1 METNLQL
8 DLARRYVEQTD
19 RNIFLTGK
27 AGTGKTTFLKG
38 LKASLHKRFVILA
51 PTGIAALNAE
61 GQTIHSFFQL
71 SFAPYVPGCRMEQ
84 KRFRKDKINIIRSLD
99 LLVIDEISMVRAD
112 VLDQIDLVLRKIRYR
127 HRNKA
132 FGGVQLLLIGDLS
145 QLPPVAVEE
154 EWDLLSQYYATP
166 YFFSSHA
173 WQASEFYTI
182 ELQHI
187 YRQSDKTFIDILN
200 RIRDNRI
207 SHDIIEKLN
216 SRYVPDILD
225 KKNEGCVILCTHNRK
240 TKAINDKRLSEIDS
254 RSYFYQCEVEGDFDP
269 KTYPNSEILE
279 LKEGS
284 QVMFIK
290 NDYQHK
296 ATERDYYN
304 GSIGRVVELED
315 KKVVVRLQENGKEI
329 SVEPYTWERYRY
341 SMDKRTMEIVQEV
354 IGSFKQYPLKL
365 AWAIT
370 IHKSQGLT
378 FEKAVVDADQSFTH
392 GQYYVA
398 LSRCKTLEGLT
409 LASPFLPEAVITDE
423 KVNDF
428 NHSQEDNRADENTFE
443 QDRFEYYFHSLEE
456 IFDFSALQAALDELD
471 KFNIGQVARK
481 EAEISS
487 AFASVSEAVREN
499 ISGVS
504 ERFSVQLRRICRDSG
519 MLKERCD
526 KAGVYFLEQMPLC
539 LTLLQA
545 LDGLNWD
552 EYGNSEE
559 TEELIKRFGNEVELK
574 YRLLRYFRE
583 NDFDLAAYTELKN
596 KTIAEGDRMQWTA
609 YKDFIGKGKTE
620 SAVRENETP
629 QENNET
635 PQEFAGTAKEK
646 NEELEMDDL
655 FAALKQWRRSR
666 AEEEGLPAYCIL
678 SQKAIEGITKSR
690 PRTQEELLAIK
701 GIGKKTLEKYGDT
714 LLELIAEKG

>member
-1 METNLQL
+1 MESNLQL

-27 AGTGKTTFLKG
+27 AGTGKTTFLKS

-61 GQTIHSFFQL
+61 GQTIHSFFQF
-71 SFAPYVPGCRMEQ
+71 SFAPYVPGCRTEQ
-84 KRFRKDKINIIRSLD
+84 KRFRKEKINIIRSLD
-99 LLVIDEISMVRAD
+99 LLIIDEISMVRAD

-166 YFFSSHA
+166 YFFSSLA
-173 WQASEFYTI
+173 WQASDFYTI

-200 RIRDNRI
+200 RVRDNRI
-207 SHDIIEKLN
+207 SHNIIEKLN
-216 SRYVPDILD
+216 SRYLPDILK
-225 KKNEGCVILCTHNRK
+225 KKNEGSVILCTHNRK
-240 TKAINDKRLSEIDS
+240 TKAINDKRLSEIES
-254 RSYFYQCEVEGDFDP
+254 KSYFYQCEVEGDFDP

-304 GSIGRVVELED
+304 GSIGKVVELEE
-315 KKVVVRLQENGKEI
+315 KKVLVRLQENGKEI
-329 SVEPYTWERYRY
+329 SVEPYTWEKYRY
-341 SMDKRTMEIVQEV
+341 SMDKKTMEIVQEV

-378 FEKAVVDADQSFTH
+378 FDKAIIDADQSFTH

-409 LASPFLPEAVITDE
+409 LASPFSPEAVITDV

-428 NHSQEDNRADENTFE
+428 KHSQEDNRADEKTFE

-456 IFDFSALQAALDELD
+456 IFDFSALQFALDELD
-471 KFNIGQVARK
+471 KFNIGQVAGRQ
-481 EAEISS
+481 AEVSS
-487 AFASVSEAVREN
+487 AFASISKAVKEDISEVSK
-499 ISGVS
+499 
-504 ERFSVQLRRICRDSG
+504 RFSVQLRRICRDSG
-519 MLKERCD
+519 MLKERCG
-526 KAGVYFLEQMPLC
+526 KASVYFLEQMPLC
-539 LTLLQA
+539 LSLLQA
-545 LDGLNWD
+545 LDSLDWD
-552 EYGNSEE
+552 EYLSNDE
-559 TEELIKRFGNEVELK
+559 TEELIRRFGNEVELK
-574 YRLLRYFRE
+574 YRLLRYLQA
-583 NDFDLAAYTELKN
+583 NDLDLVAYTELKN
-596 KTIAEGDRMQWTA
+596 KTIAEGDKMQWTA
-609 YKDFIGKGKTE
+609 YKTFIKKGKNE
-620 SAVRENETP
+620 MAIQKNETP
-629 QENNET
+629 KEKNEKAFRKI
-635 PQEFAGTAKEK
+635 QTAKEK
-646 NEELEMDDL
+646 NEELEMEDL